1 MHLIFSIA
9 LGIFGGLWLFT
20 RWADWQEVRRLRL
33 LSSHLNPKPPKPARS
48 FDEKM
53 DGACNLAILCAGS
66 IAAIVLAMGVI
77 IMHS

>member
-1 MHLIFSIA
+1 MHLIISIA

-33 LSSHLNPKPPKPARS
+33 LSSHLNPKPARS

-53 DGACNLAILCAGS
+53 DRAVNWAVYGGGFAVVVLVS
-66 IAAIVLAMGVI
+66 VVAIVSGG
-77 IMHS
+77 H